1 MKGGF
6 IIMKNDLNEKILNS
20 YNVINDYANSNIGL
34 QGLSGFV
41 GFPAT
46 IAIDG
51 AIIFTHYAP
60 MVNKIRQIYGMEPFS
75 REYIISVI
83 KSISS
88 DVLMDLMLDKTMGQ
102 IPIVGV
108 YFNAI
113 CAKAFTWRLGIL
125 FSILSCTNE
134 KDEIYIKKY
143 SEFIRNVFTQKDV
156 IRFRKP
162 SYETFKK
169 IISSTSN
176 GDLDVFRDRV
186 NEAMKAF
193 EI

>member
-6 IIMKNDLNEKILNS
+6 IIMKNDLYEKILDS
-20 YNVINDYANSNIGL
+20 YNAINDYANSNIGL
-34 QGLSGFV
+34 QGLSGLI

-60 MVNKIRQIYGMEPFS
+60 MVNKIRQVYGLEPFS
-75 REYIISVI
+75 REDIISVI
-83 KSISS
+83 KSISA
-88 DVLMDLMLDKTMGQ
+88 DILMDLMLDKAVGQ

-134 KDEIYIKKY
+134 KDETYIKKY
-143 SEFIRNVFTQKDV
+143 SEFIRSVFPQKD
-156 IRFRKP
+156 IFKFKKP